1 MHITNFVLKAIFSV
15 AVLSLTTLSVA
26 HEGHHSTAQ
35 TDGKNVPSMNHQ
47 AMSEMD
53 HSQHSP
59 QEHAQHMQMMGKMNH
74 TAHSAPMNH
83 QHAGHQPMHHK
94 STEKQQ
100 DQKVQKGDQHAH
112 H

>member
-1 MHITNFVLKAIFSV
+1 
-15 AVLSLTTLSVA
+15 
-26 HEGHHSTAQ
+26 
-35 TDGKNVPSMNHQ
+35 MNHQ
-47 AMSEMD
+47 AMSEMN
-53 HSQHSP
+53 HSQHSA

-74 TAHSAPMNH
+74 AAHSAPMNH
-83 QHAGHQPMHHK
+83 QHACHQPMHHK